1 MTFWRYVQHTM
12 EDCTVFSCGDSKWL
26 WQEASVSTDLV
37 VDLSEVMTHTGQTF
51 AESGFILR
59 HLDVNHAR
67 GVAEIHRLERTVG
80 QNWKIFG

>member
-1 MTFWRYVQHTM
+1 M
-12 EDCTVFSCGDSKWL
+12 
-26 WQEASVSTDLV
+26 STDLV